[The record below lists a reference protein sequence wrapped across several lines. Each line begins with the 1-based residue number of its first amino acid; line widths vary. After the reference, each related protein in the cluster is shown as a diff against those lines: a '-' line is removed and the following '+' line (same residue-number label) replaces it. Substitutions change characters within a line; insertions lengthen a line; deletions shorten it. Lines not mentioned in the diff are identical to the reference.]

1 MSGCA
6 GQRLPTPEA
15 ARISKPPIARVFR
28 SAGCLPITFGPRERD
43 SVCFKKSRGLR
54 KGVVLLLFRSRR
66 SALSSLPEKTPL
78 HAGISAL
85 T

>member
-1 MSGCA
+1 M
-6 GQRLPTPEA
+6 
-15 ARISKPPIARVFR
+15 PPIARVFR
-28 SAGCLPITFGPRERD
+28 SAGCLPIMFGPRERD

-54 KGVVLLLFRSRR
+54 TCVLLLLFRSRR
-66 SALSSLPEKTPL
+66 SASSSLPEKTPL